1 MNYKFFF
8 LLLFSFFLNNCDQ
21 STSNK
26 LNKINF
32 DYENRY
38 KNSGFALIYDEKL
51 EIKELDQRSLN
62 IYHKSL
68 KKRSRVKITNPV
80 NGNYLI
86 AEVVS
91 NKIKFSNFYN
101 SILSTR
107 IVEDLQL
114 DINEPYVEIILI
126 SKDTTFVAKKAK
138 TFDEERNVAEK
149 APIDGIQINDLN
161 TKKVKL
167 KKFKKVAFSY
177 SIKVADFYYHDS
189 AKMMIDRIKKE
200 TFIKD
205 LKIIKISSKKYRV
218 LIGPFNDIKTLKD
231 TFEKM
236 NYFNFEN
243 LEILKN
249 V

>member
-218 LIGPFNDIKTLKD
+218 LIGPFNDIKSLQESFD
-231 TFEKM
+231 KM
-236 NYFNFEN
+236 NLLNFEN
-243 LEILKN
+243 LEIIKN